1 MRLFRA
7 PGVYAPTADT
17 GLLIRALGSAAI
29 PEGAQ
34 VVDVCTGTGAVA
46 IEAGRA
52 GASAVTAVDISRRA
66 LASAWLNSR
75 LHGVPL
81 ELLHGD
87 FGRVLHRRTFDAVLA
102 NPPYV
107 PGPAEVPARGRAR
120 AWEGGPSGRALL
132 DPLCRLMPEL
142 LRTKGIAL
150 IVHSSLCDP
159 DLTVRQLRDG
169 GLKAAIVVRETCEFG
184 PVLSRRAHWL
194 EQQRLIEPGTR
205 QEELV
210 VIRADRE

>member
-7 PGVYAPTADT
+7 PGVYAPRADT
-17 GLLIRALGSAAI
+17 GLLIRALSAAAI
-29 PEGAQ
+29 PHGAK

-52 GASAVTAVDISRRA
+52 GAAAVTAVDISRRA

-75 LHGVPL
+75 LQGVPL

-87 FGRVLHRRTFDAVLA
+87 FGRVLRRRTFDAVLA

-107 PGPAEVPARGRAR
+107 PGPATTTPRGRAR
-120 AWEGGPSGRALL
+120 AWEAGPHGRALL

-142 LRTKGIAL
+142 LRAKGMAL

-159 DLTVRQLRDG
+159 ELTVRQLRDG
-169 GLKAAIVVRETCEFG
+169 GLKAAVVVRETCEFG
-184 PVLSRRAHWL
+184 PVLNRRAEWL
-194 EQQRLIEPGTR
+194 EAQRLIEPGTR